1 MRMVSINI
9 YLFLSCIQT
18 YQVDLKPSGSDMVV
32 TNENKK
38 EYIEY
43 GQYSLFF
50 IIPIIIPIHIN
61 PRLFG
66 KFGLTL
72 NFFSPRLQQPGD
84 PVEVCQPGAE
94 ADERLP
100 GGISVWPQGGDVA
113 SDLFDICFRVWCP

>member
-50 IIPIIIPIHIN
+50 IIPHYQ
-61 PRLFG
+61 L
-66 KFGLTL
+66 LT
-72 NFFSPRLQQPGD
+72 
-84 PVEVCQPGAE
+84 
-94 ADERLP
+94 
-100 GGISVWPQGGDVA
+100 
-113 SDLFDICFRVWCP
+113 